1 MMTALARQ
9 NNDIFVIFQN
19 IILLVLASY
28 IMGQIRDK
36 LLLKKIALTIKSL
49 REELNETQDDV
60 YVATNIHI
68 GRIETARANISV
80 STLAALCTYFK
91 ISLVEFFKKVDYDK

>member
-1 MMTALARQ
+1 
-9 NNDIFVIFQN
+9 
-19 IILLVLASY
+19 
-28 IMGQIRDK
+28 MGQIRDK

-49 REELNETQDDV
+49 REERNETQDDV

-80 STLAALCTYFK
+80 STLASLCTYFK
-91 ISLVEFFKKVDYDK
+91 ISLVEFFKRVDYDK